1 MIASIIDH
9 KITEVLFVLRPL
21 IQAQI
26 ENKQLSMIN
35 SSVQLVKEVVLDDD
49 MIKESSAFF
58 QNSSQNNKLINEV
71 EYSFNEFLDIPAISP
86 FHS

>member
-1 MIASIIDH
+1 MIASIIDQ

-26 ENKQLSMIN
+26 EKKQLSLIS
-35 SSVQLVKEVVLDDD
+35 SSVQFVKEAVLEDDN

-58 QNSSQNNKLINEV
+58 
-71 EYSFNEFLDIPAISP
+71 
-86 FHS
+86 